1 MTDSAV
7 LDTILGLIAIF
18 YALALLCSGLV
29 EMIANWVKKR
39 AKYLLRGLRDLLE
52 EATPPDQHTPGWVAK
67 KVSEASVNTKAELTR
82 YDSALRANTTMPP
95 VAKPVVDRPPITVDV
110 NAVMGH
116 PLVQPLRYADSLGK
130 PKRNP
135 AYLPSDVFAR
145 TVVDL
150 LTPGGGA
157 AEMTAEQ
164 ISDGIAAL
172 HGSPKLQQAL
182 TGLLKAANGD
192 VKRFLEATEAWFD
205 AKMERVTGSYKRW
218 AKRWVI
224 VIAVVV
230 VGAGGIDSIAIARAL
245 YADEAIR
252 TTVVQQVTDE
262 KFCDKTNT
270 ELTCGEQAR
279 NFLEKSAVPLGW
291 SKPNPQD
298 GKWGWPLKF
307 LGLLITVGAA
317 ALGAPFWYKVLDR
330 VGSLR
335 NTGQRPAPAKT

>member
-1 MTDSAV
+1 MIAV
-7 LDTILGLIAIF
+7 F

-52 EATPPDQHTPGWVAK
+52 EAAPPDRHTQGWAAK
-67 KVSEASVNTKAELTR
+67 KVSEASATTAAELTQ
-82 YDSALRANTTMPP
+82 YDSALRANTRIQPA
-95 VAKPVVDRPPITVDV
+95 AKPAADRPAITVDV

-130 PKRNP
+130 PRRNP

-150 LTPGGGA
+150 LTPEAGA

-164 ISDGIAAL
+164 ISAGIAAL
-172 HGSPKLQQAL
+172 DGSPKLQQAL

-192 VKRFLEATEAWFD
+192 VKKFLEATEAWFD

-230 VGAGGIDSIAIARAL
+230 VGVGGMDSIAIARAL

-262 KFCDKTNT
+262 EFCDKTST
-270 ELTCGEQAR
+270 ELTCSEQAR
-279 NFLEKSAVPLGW
+279 NFLEKSACRSAGRSPTRRTANG
-291 SKPNPQD
+291 
-298 GKWGWPLKF
+298 
-307 LGLLITVGAA
+307 VG
-317 ALGAPFWYKVLDR
+317 R
-330 VGSLR
+330 
-335 NTGQRPAPAKT
+335 